1 MTVRVGEQPS
11 YLGFRRRAALAAF
24 FLALGLFLSGV
35 RGEDVQVSTL
45 AGERVAGKLAA
56 LLPDALELQTAAGAR
71 RIPLQDL
78 EGVDFSRRAVEARPK
93 FLVELLDGSRLAATV
108 FTLASGKAQLELTSG
123 VTAADL
129 PTRAMRSV
137 KFVPAIEDPAET
149 KGWGEIAV
157 AESTGDVLV
166 VRKRGEGNQLTL
178 DQLEGAIQG
187 VTPEGVKFNF
197 DGDEITVKFEKL
209 AGLIF
214 FQPVKRELPA
224 AVGRLFDVGG
234 SQFSL
239 RTLELKTDSLAV
251 LTSAGLAAN
260 IPLAAAAR
268 IDFSSGNIAYLAE
281 LARDQPPGAA
291 LALVPRG
298 LDGSAAQW
306 FAPRVEVLP
315 QPQPLGPGGAKRYRR
330 LIALPSQ
337 AALTYAIPEGF
348 ARLHASVGL
357 DPALNPA
364 GEFELAIVANGK
376 VLWSQAFSAARKN
389 ELVEIDLPLPG
400 VQRLVLRTTPLRGQG
415 IGSWIHLYEARL
427 TK

>member
-1 MTVRVGEQPS
+1 MTARVGDGCETNW
-11 YLGFRRRAALAAF
+11 ALRLRTV
-24 FLALGLFLSGV
+24 LAGLAVCVSLCSASA
-35 RGEDVQVSTL
+35 EEAQVSTL
-45 AGERVAGKLAA
+45 AGERVAGKLSA
-56 LLPDALELQTAAGAR
+56 LLSDAVELQTAAGLK

-78 EGVDFSRRAVEARPK
+78 EGVEFSHRVIEARPK

-123 VTAADL
+123 VTVADL

-137 KFVPAIEDPAET
+137 KFTPAVDDPAET
-149 KGWGEIAV
+149 NGWAEIAA

-187 VTPEGVKFNF
+187 VSPEGVKFNF

-214 FQPVKRELPA
+214 FQPVKRTLPT

-239 RTLELKTDSLAV
+239 RTLELKAESLLV
-251 LTSAGLAAN
+251 LTSAGLNAN
-260 IPLAAAAR
+260 IPLAATTR

-281 LARDQPPGAA
+281 QDRDQPAVAA

-298 LDGSAAQW
+298 LDAAAADW
-306 FAPRVEVLP
+306 YAPRVEVLP

-337 AALTYAIPEGF
+337 SSLAFAVPEGF
-348 ARLHASVGL
+348 SRLRASVGL
-357 DPALNPA
+357 DPSLNPA
-364 GEFELAIVANGK
+364 GEFELAIVGNGK
-376 VLWSQAFSAARKN
+376 VLWSQAFTAARKN
-389 ELVEIDLPLPG
+389 ELLEIDLPLAG